1 MYKNDIITI
10 KGIEKVTMK
19 ERNLIMKEISLNIKG
34 MMCTGCENR
43 VKNALEN
50 IEGIEKVSADHVSG
64 NVNIVCDDTVYKKA
78 IESAIEEL
86 GFEIV
91 K

>member
-1 MYKNDIITI
+1 
-10 KGIEKVTMK
+10 MK
-19 ERNLIMKEISLNIKG
+19 ELNLSIKG

-50 IEGIEKVSADHVSG
+50 IEGIEKATADHVSG
-64 NVNIVCDDTVYKKA
+64 NVNIVCDDTVDKKA
-78 IESAIEEL
+78 IEETVEDL

-91 K
+91 E

>member
-1 MYKNDIITI
+1 
-10 KGIEKVTMK
+10 MK
-19 ERNLIMKEISLNIKG
+19 ELNLSIKG

-50 IEGIEKVSADHVSG
+50 IEEIEKVTADHVSG
-64 NVNIVCDDTVYKKA
+64 NVNIVCDDTVDKKA
-78 IESAIEEL
+78 IEETVEDL

-91 K
+91 E

>member
-1 MYKNDIITI
+1 
-10 KGIEKVTMK
+10 
-19 ERNLIMKEISLNIKG
+19 MKEINLIIKG

-64 NVNIVCDDTVYKKA
+64 NVNIVCDDTVYKNV
-78 IESAIEEL
+78 IESAIEDL
-86 GFEIV
+86 GFEII

>member
-1 MYKNDIITI
+1 
-10 KGIEKVTMK
+10 MK
-19 ERNLIMKEISLNIKG
+19 ELNLSIKG

-50 IEGIEKVSADHVSG
+50 IEGIEEANADHVSG
-64 NVNIVCDDTVYKKA
+64 IVNVVCEENITMQKV
-78 IESAIEEL
+78 EEIINDL

-91 K
+91 E

>member
-1 MYKNDIITI
+1 
-10 KGIEKVTMK
+10 
-19 ERNLIMKEISLNIKG
+19 MKEINLIIKG

-64 NVNIVCDDTVYKKA
+64 NVNVFCDDTVDKKT

-86 GFEIV
+86 GFEII

>member
-1 MYKNDIITI
+1 
-10 KGIEKVTMK
+10 
-19 ERNLIMKEISLNIKG
+19 MKEINLSIQG

-50 IEGIEKVSADHVSG
+50 IEGIEKATADHVSG
-64 NVNIVCDDTVYKKA
+64 KVNAVCDDTVDKKT
-78 IESAIEEL
+78 IESAIEYL

-91 K
+91 G

>member
-1 MYKNDIITI
+1 MYKNDIITT
-10 KGIEKVTMK
+10 KSIEKFTMK
-19 ERNLIMKEISLNIKG
+19 ERNLIMKEINLSIKG
-34 MMCTGCENR
+34 MMCAGCENR

-50 IEGIEKVSADHVSG
+50 IEGIEKVSADYVSG
-64 NVNIVCDDTVYKKA
+64 NVNIVCDDTVDKKT

-86 GFEIV
+86 GFEII

>member
-1 MYKNDIITI
+1 MYKNDIITT
-10 KGIEKVTMK
+10 KSIEKVTMK

-50 IEGIEKVSADHVSG
+50 IEGIEKVLADHVSG
-64 NVNIVCDDTVYKKA
+64 NANIVCDKTVDIKDIENA
-78 IESAIEEL
+78 IEDL
-86 GFEIV
+86 GFEII